1 MCCKRKE
8 GPVIITCDM
17 TIQERKQAIKA
28 LFKGYRRMSRSMEKE
43 LESLGIQ
50 VERTKN
56 HVKLYCDGRLYTA
69 PSSASDWRSGANL
82 ASIICR
88 EM

>member
-1 MCCKRKE
+1 ME
-8 GPVIITCDM
+8 GLTN
-17 TIQERKQAIKA
+17 QERKKAIKT
-28 LFKGYRRMSRSMEKE
+28 LFKGYRRMTRSMEIE
-43 LESLGIQ
+43 LDQLGIR

-56 HVKLYCDGRLYTA
+56 HVKLYFCGKLYTA
-69 PSSASDWRSGANL
+69 PSSASDWRTGANL

>member
-1 MCCKRKE
+1 M
-8 GPVIITCDM
+8 ITCDM
-17 TIQERKQAIKA
+17 SIQERKQAIKA
-28 LFKGYRRMSRSMEKE
+28 LLKGYRRMSRSMEKE